1 MLLLAFVPVGPAQ
14 AQDHGLWTVYQHH
27 LMGAKYVD
35 LPFAVGAPRVQP
47 GPGLIPP
54 GFGPPRPATPF
65 RGPWKRRPTPP
76 ANTASLPPPM
86 CCRPISTARSSTRR
100 PTGTSAA
107 SCARPRRTRHS
118 PPKAAQIVVPAAGR
132 SQNAYRRCV
141 PARRRPTD
149 GPERAGIATLRQ
161 KCSAGGPIAPSPE
174 NRSGSEFA
182 CSLARTGGTSSH
194 APGSGRELDTGL
206 VPQSGCAGDRSPVP
220 VGDEVPQV
228 PRGTLPER
236 SAQTAA
242 PVDSG
247 CPLSPS
253 VFW

>member
-1 MLLLAFVPVGPAQ
+1 M
-14 AQDHGLWTVYQHH
+14 
-27 LMGAKYVD
+27 D

-76 ANTASLPPPM
+76 ANTASLPPPT

-100 PTGTSAA
+100 PTGTSAV

-161 KCSAGGPIAPSPE
+161 KCSAGGPIALGPE
-174 NRSGSEFA
+174 IRSGPEFT
-182 CSLARTGGTSSH
+182 CSLARTGGLN
-194 APGSGRELDTGL
+194 ELARARQWAET
-206 VPQSGCAGDRSPVP
+206 RHR
-220 VGDEVPQV
+220 
-228 PRGTLPER
+228 PR
-236 SAQTAA
+236 
-242 PVDSG
+242 
-247 CPLSPS
+247 PS
-253 VFW
+253 VRLCRRPLPRARQGRGAPSSTGGHPAGGGLRKPLPPLIPDAPCRRLYFGKVLCALRPIPVWFLRDYR